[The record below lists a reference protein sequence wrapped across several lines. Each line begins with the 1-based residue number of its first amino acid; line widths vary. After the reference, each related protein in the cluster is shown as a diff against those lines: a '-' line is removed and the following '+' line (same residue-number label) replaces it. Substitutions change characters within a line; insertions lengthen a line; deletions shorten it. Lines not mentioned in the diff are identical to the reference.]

1 MLTHRNLLFMSQ
13 CYYADID
20 PLDERDT
27 HLLAAPVSHGAG
39 LYALPFVLKGAH
51 QIVLPH
57 FDVARHSSTCRDG
70 IRASRCS
77 PRRRC

>member
-1 MLTHRNLLFMSQ
+1 MLTHRNLLFASY

-39 LYALPFVLKGAH
+39 LYALPFLLKGRA
-51 QIVLPH
+51 PDRPAA
-57 FDVARHSSTCRDG
+57 FRRRPTSST
-70 IRASRCS
+70 
-77 PRRRC
+77 